1 MEKLNNPSELNLII
15 KYALKDLSRNY
26 KKLSSIIIT
35 LFISLFI
42 LSAIFTIEDS
52 LKKELNDNAKS
63 LLGGDLEI
71 DYNRNEGNLE
81 LVNQV
86 KKFTTISQMIEFSTM
101 ISTINREKNKSL
113 FTRIKT
119 VDTKYPLY
127 GSVDYEPAGALDR
140 MHNEPNTLLINESLS
155 KNLKLKINEK
165 IKVQNQLFTIIG
177 IVKSV
182 PDVSG
187 FVAFGDWALAGEQTL
202 EILKLNGIGSFL
214 NYEYKVKFDG
224 SDDANKIEKRIEDIF
239 KDDQKVKL
247 RYPENSASGLKRI
260 INNFSQFLSLVS
272 ISAMLIAGIGIA
284 NTLLSF
290 INQNNMSIAVRKAVG
305 FYSANIKTLYYLQ
318 LFILLLTITIF
329 AYGSSFLIV
338 PVVDQYLSDGLGLNV
353 SPVFSIINFI
363 KIFLV
368 GLLVLVIFSIPT
380 ISSID
385 QVKASNLFR
394 NVFQNLEFYYS
405 KKSTAFSVILLSIL
419 VLLFSFGSERPI
431 YSLGYFVAFFVC
443 LIVFFL
449 LSKIIIYFL
458 KKFKSTS
465 NVSLKV
471 SIKNITQTKSITPI
485 TIMSLGLGVTLLLTL
500 ALVGTNF
507 QREIAKSIPDIAP
520 DYFFVGIQKG
530 EKEIF
535 EKNIL
540 HMDANAKIE
549 VVPMVSS
556 GIIKIN
562 GINPNTYIQPDNDSY
577 WVIGSDRRSSWVDEV
592 PEDNPLT
599 EGEWWDLTK
608 PNQLQIS
615 LDAEVAKNLN
625 IKLGDVFTLN
635 IYGREI
641 DGEIVN
647 FRAVDYRDLSINFAM
662 LFNPQFAN
670 NIPHEYLAT
679 AKFETIEKFDETSM
693 LDVLPS
699 LSMIKIADYLNK
711 VTDVLN
717 KVFIAVTLI
726 SAVTIIIGLIVIS
739 SAIMVQGKVKE
750 YQNLVFKIL
759 GFSKKEVIFSSL
771 IEFIII
777 FKSVILI
784 AIFFAVIGSKFIME
798 NIFELVWK
806 FDFKVLIYLGF
817 SIGLVTLVL
826 ILLTNLKYLNPK
838 IYPLIRNQ

>member
-1 MEKLNNPSELNLII
+1 MEKSNNSSEFNLIL

-26 KKLSSIIIT
+26 HKISSIIIT

-52 LKKELNDNAKS
+52 LKKELNDNAKA

-71 DYNRNEGNLE
+71 DYNRNQGNLD

-86 KKFTTISQMIEFSTM
+86 KEFATVSQMIEFSTM
-101 ISTINREKNKSL
+101 LSTTGRERNKSL

-119 VDTKYPLY
+119 VDEKYPLY
-127 GSVDYEPAGALDR
+127 GEVDYEPIEAYER
-140 MHNEPNTLLINESLS
+140 MQREPNTILINESLS
-155 KNLKLKINEK
+155 KTLNIKINEQV
-165 IKVQNQLFTIIG
+165 KVQDQKFTVIG
-177 IVKSV
+177 IIKSV

-187 FVAFGDWALAGEQTL
+187 FVAFGDWALAGKQTL

-214 NYEYKVKFDG
+214 NYEYKVKFNN
-224 SDDANKIEKRIEDIF
+224 DDDPAQIEKKIENIF
-239 KDDQKVKL
+239 KNDQKVKL
-247 RYPENSASGLKRI
+247 RYPENSASGIKRI

-305 FYSANIKTLYYLQ
+305 FYSGNIKTLYYLQ
-318 LFILLLTITIF
+318 LFILLFIITVIS
-329 AYGSSFLIV
+329 YGSSFLIV
-338 PVVDQYLSDGLGLNV
+338 PIADKYLSDGLGLNV
-353 SPVFSIINFI
+353 YPVFSFINFF

-394 NVFQNLEFYYS
+394 NVFQNLQFYYS
-405 KKSTAFSVILLSIL
+405 KKSVAVSFVLLSIL
-419 VLLFSFGSERPI
+419 IILFTIGTEQPT

-449 LSKIIIYFL
+449 LSKLIIFFL
-458 KKFKSTS
+458 KKFKSS
-465 NVSLKV
+465 SIVSLKV

-485 TIMSLGLGVTLLLTL
+485 TVMSLGLGVTLLLTL

-530 EKEIF
+530 EREKF
-535 EKNIL
+535 EQGIL
-540 HMDANAKIE
+540 NMDKDANIE
-549 VVPMVSS
+549 IVPMVSS
-556 GIIKIN
+556 GIVKIN
-562 GINPNTYIQPDNDSY
+562 GVDPNTFIKPDNDSY
-577 WVIGSDRRSSWVDEV
+577 WVIGSERRSSWVENI
-592 PEDNPLT
+592 PKDNPIL
-599 EGEWWDLTK
+599 EGEWWDLSK

-615 LDAEVAKNLN
+615 LDAKVAKDFN
-625 IKLGDVFTLN
+625 IQLGDIFTLN
-635 IYGREI
+635 VYGREI
-641 DGEIVN
+641 DGEVIN
-647 FRAVDYRDLSINFAM
+647 FREVDYRDLSINFAM
-662 LFNPQFAN
+662 LFNPQFAKQ
-670 NIPHEYLAT
+670 IPHEYLAT
-679 AKFETIEKFDETSM
+679 AKFNSDKFDETEM
-693 LDVLPS
+693 LEIMPS
-699 LSMIKIADYLNK
+699 LSMIKIADYLLK
-711 VTDVLN
+711 VTAVLN

-739 SAIMVQGKVKE
+739 SAIMVQGKIRE

-759 GFSKKEVIFSSL
+759 GFSKKQIIFSSL

-777 FKSVILI
+777 FMSVILI
-784 AIFFAVIGSKFIME
+784 ATFFAVIGSKFIME
-798 NIFELVWK
+798 NIFELVWQ

-817 SIGLVTLVL
+817 SIGLVTLIL
-826 ILLTNLKYLNPK
+826 ILITNLRYLNPK

>member
-1 MEKLNNPSELNLII
+1 MEKSNNSSEFNLIL

-26 KKLSSIIIT
+26 HKISSIIIT

-52 LKKELNDNAKS
+52 LKKELNDNAKA

-71 DYNRNEGNLE
+71 DYNRNQGNLD

-86 KKFTTISQMIEFSTM
+86 KEFATVSQMIEFSTM
-101 ISTINREKNKSL
+101 LSTTGREKNKSL

-119 VDTKYPLY
+119 VDEKYPLY
-127 GSVDYEPAGALDR
+127 GEVDYEPIEAYER
-140 MHNEPNTLLINESLS
+140 MQREPNTILINESLS
-155 KNLKLKINEK
+155 KTLNIKINEQV
-165 IKVQNQLFTIIG
+165 KVQDQNFTVIG
-177 IVKSV
+177 IIKSV

-187 FVAFGDWALAGEQTL
+187 FVAFGDWALAGKQTL

-214 NYEYKVKFDG
+214 NYEYKVKFNN
-224 SDDANKIEKRIEDIF
+224 DDDPAEIERKIENIF
-239 KDDQKVKL
+239 KNDQKVKL
-247 RYPENSASGLKRI
+247 RYPENSASGIKRI

-305 FYSANIKTLYYLQ
+305 FYSGNIKTLYYLQ
-318 LFILLLTITIF
+318 LFILLFVITVIS
-329 AYGSSFLIV
+329 YGSSFLIV
-338 PVVDQYLSDGLGLNV
+338 PIADKYLSDGLGLNV
-353 SPVFSIINFI
+353 YPVFSFLNFF

-394 NVFQNLEFYYS
+394 NVFQNLQFYYS
-405 KKSTAFSVILLSIL
+405 KKSVAVSFVLLSVLILLFTI
-419 VLLFSFGSERPI
+419 GTEQPT

-443 LIVFFL
+443 LIVFFM
-449 LSKIIIYFL
+449 LSKLIIFFL
-458 KKFKSTS
+458 KKFKSS
-465 NVSLKV
+465 SIVSLKV

-485 TIMSLGLGVTLLLTL
+485 TVMSLGLGVTLLLTL

-530 EKEIF
+530 EREKF
-535 EKNIL
+535 EQGIL
-540 HMDANAKIE
+540 NMDKDANIE
-549 VVPMVSS
+549 IVPMVSS
-556 GIIKIN
+556 GIVKIN
-562 GINPNTYIQPDNDSY
+562 GVDPNTFIKPDNDSY
-577 WVIGSDRRSSWVDEV
+577 WVIGSERRSSWVENI
-592 PEDNPLT
+592 PKDNPIL
-599 EGEWWDLTK
+599 EGEWWDLSK

-615 LDAEVAKNLN
+615 LDAKVAKDFN
-625 IKLGDVFTLN
+625 IRLGDIFTLN
-635 IYGREI
+635 VYGREI
-641 DGEIVN
+641 DGEIIN
-647 FRAVDYRDLSINFAM
+647 FREVDYRDLSINFAM
-662 LFNPQFAN
+662 LFNPQFAKQ
-670 NIPHEYLAT
+670 IPHEYLAT
-679 AKFETIEKFDETSM
+679 AKFNSDKFDETEM
-693 LDVLPS
+693 LEIMPS
-699 LSMIKIADYLNK
+699 LSMIKIADYLLK
-711 VTDVLN
+711 VTAVLN

-739 SAIMVQGKVKE
+739 SAIMVQGKIKE

-759 GFSKKEVIFSSL
+759 GFSKKQIIFSSL

-777 FKSVILI
+777 FMSVILI
-784 AIFFAVIGSKFIME
+784 ATFFAVIGSKFIME
-798 NIFELVWK
+798 NIFELVWQ

-817 SIGLVTLVL
+817 SIGLVTLIL
-826 ILLTNLKYLNPK
+826 ILITNLRYLNPK

>member
-1 MEKLNNPSELNLII
+1 MEKLNNPSELNLIFR
-15 KYALKDLSRNY
+15 YALKDLSRNY
-26 KKLSSIIIT
+26 KKLSSIIVT

-52 LKKELNDNAKS
+52 LKKELNDNAKA

-71 DYNRNEGNLE
+71 DYNRNKGNLE
-81 LVNQV
+81 LVDKV
-86 KKFTTISQMIEFSTM
+86 KEFATISQMIEFSTM
-101 ISTINREKNKSL
+101 VSTTNREKNKSL

-127 GSVDYEPAGALDR
+127 GDVNYEPAGAFDR

-155 KNLKLKINEK
+155 KNLNLKINEK

-214 NYEYKVKFDG
+214 NYEYKVKFDPTA
-224 SDDANKIEKRIEDIF
+224 DANKLEKKIENIF

-305 FYSANIKTLYYLQ
+305 FYSGNIKTLYYLQ
-318 LFILLLTITIF
+318 LLILLLVITTF

-353 SPVFSIINFI
+353 SPVFSVLNFI

-405 KKSTAFSVILLSIL
+405 KKSITLSLILLSIL

-465 NVSLKV
+465 NISLKV

-530 EKEIF
+530 EKKIF
-535 EKNIL
+535 EENIL
-540 HMDANAKIE
+540 KMDANAKIE

-562 GINPNTYIQPDNDSY
+562 GVNPNTYIKPDNDSY
-577 WVIGSDRRSSWVDEV
+577 WVIGSDRRSSWVDDI

-599 EGEWWDLTK
+599 DGVWWDLTK
-608 PNQLQIS
+608 PDKLQIS

-679 AKFETIEKFDETSM
+679 AKFEMIDKFDETSM
-693 LDVLPS
+693 LEVLPS

-739 SAIMVQGKVKE
+739 SAIMVQGKIKE

-759 GFSKKEVIFSSL
+759 GFSKKEVILSSL
-771 IEFIII
+771 IEFVII

-784 AIFFAVIGSKFIME
+784 AIIFAVIASKFIME
-798 NIFELVWK
+798 NIFELVWA
-806 FDFKVLIYLGF
+806 FDFKVLIYLSL
-817 SIGLVTLVL
+817 SIGTVTLLL
-826 ILLTNLKYLNPK
+826 IMLTNLKYLNPK
-838 IYPLIRNQ
+838 VYPLIRNQ

>member
-1 MEKLNNPSELNLII
+1 MEQSNNPSEFSLIF

-26 KKLSSIIIT
+26 KKLSSIIVT

-52 LKKELNDNAKS
+52 LKKELNDNAKA

-71 DYNRNEGNLE
+71 DYNRNQGNLR
-81 LVNQV
+81 LVDKV
-86 KKFTTISQMIEFSTM
+86 KEFSTISQMIEFSTM
-101 ISTINREKNKSL
+101 VSTTNREKNKSL

-127 GSVDYEPAGALDR
+127 GTVEYEPVGAFDR
-140 MHNEPNTLLINESLS
+140 MHNEANTVLINQSLS
-155 KNLKLKINEK
+155 KNLNLKINDQV
-165 IKVQNQLFTIIG
+165 KVQDQLFTVIG

-214 NYEYKVKFDG
+214 NYEYKVKFNKN
-224 SDDANKIEKRIEDIF
+224 DDPKKIEQRIEDIF
-239 KDDQKVKL
+239 KEDQKVKL

-305 FYSANIKTLYYLQ
+305 FYSGNIKTLYYLQ
-318 LFILLLTITIF
+318 LLILLFVVTAL

-338 PVVDQYLSDGLGLNV
+338 PIVDQYLSDGLGLNIL
-353 SPVFSIINFI
+353 PLFSFINFI

-380 ISSID
+380 INSID
-385 QVKASNLFR
+385 QIKASNLFR
-394 NVFQNLEFYYS
+394 NVFQNLEFYYT
-405 KKSTAFSVILLSIL
+405 KKSIALSLILLSIL
-419 VLLFSFGSERPI
+419 VLIFSLGSENPT
-431 YSLGYFVAFFVC
+431 YSLGYFAAFFVC
-443 LIVFFL
+443 LGVFFL
-449 LSKIIIYFL
+449 LSKLIIFFL
-458 KKFKSTS
+458 KRYKSTQII
-465 NVSLKV
+465 SLKV
-471 SIKNITQTKSITPI
+471 SIKNITQSKSITPI

-507 QREIAKSIPDIAP
+507 KREIAKSIPDIAP

-530 EKEIF
+530 ERDIF
-535 EKNIL
+535 ETNIL
-540 HMDANAKIE
+540 NMDPNAKVE

-562 GINPNTYIQPDNDSY
+562 GVNPNTYIKSDNDSY

-592 PEDNPLT
+592 PKDNPLT
-599 EGEWWDLTK
+599 DGEWWDLTK
-608 PNQLQIS
+608 PNELQIS
-615 LDAEVAKNLN
+615 LDAKVARDFKIN
-625 IKLGDVFTLN
+625 LGDVFTLN

-641 DGEIVN
+641 EGSIVN
-647 FRAVDYRDLSINFAM
+647 FREVDYRDLSINFAM

-679 AKFETIEKFDETSM
+679 AKFDSIEKFNEISM
-693 LDVLPS
+693 LETLPS

-711 VTDVLN
+711 VTSVLN

-726 SAVTIIIGLIVIS
+726 SAITIVIGLIVIS

-750 YQNLVFKIL
+750 FQNLVFKIL
-759 GFSKKEVIFSSL
+759 GFSKKDVVLSSI

-784 AIFFAVIGSKFIME
+784 AIFFAVIASKFIME
-798 NIFELVWK
+798 NIFELIWK
-806 FDFKVLIYLGF
+806 FDFEVLIKLSF
-817 SIGLVTLVL
+817 SIGFITL
-826 ILLTNLKYLNPK
+826 ILIMLTNLKYLNPK
-838 IYPLIRNQ
+838 VYPLIRNQ

>member
-1 MEKLNNPSELNLII
+1 MEKLNNPSELNLIFR
-15 KYALKDLSRNY
+15 YALKDLSRNY
-26 KKLSSIIIT
+26 KKLSSIIVT

-52 LKKELNDNAKS
+52 LKKELNDNAKA

-71 DYNRNEGNLE
+71 DYNRNKGNLE
-81 LVNQV
+81 LVDKV
-86 KKFTTISQMIEFSTM
+86 KEFATISQMIEFSTM
-101 ISTINREKNKSL
+101 VSTTNREKNKSL

-127 GSVDYEPAGALDR
+127 GDVNYEPAGAFDR

-155 KNLKLKINEK
+155 KNLNLKINEK

-214 NYEYKVKFDG
+214 NYEYKVKFDPTA
-224 SDDANKIEKRIEDIF
+224 DADKLEKKIENIF

-305 FYSANIKTLYYLQ
+305 FYSGNIKTLYYLQ
-318 LFILLLTITIF
+318 LLILLLVITTF

-353 SPVFSIINFI
+353 SPVFSVLNFI

-405 KKSTAFSVILLSIL
+405 KKSITLSLILLSIL

-465 NVSLKV
+465 NISLKV

-530 EKEIF
+530 EKKIF
-535 EKNIL
+535 EENIL
-540 HMDANAKIE
+540 KMDANAKIE

-562 GINPNTYIQPDNDSY
+562 GVNPNTYIKPDNDSY
-577 WVIGSDRRSSWVDEV
+577 WVIGSDRRSSWVDDI

-599 EGEWWDLTK
+599 EGVWWDLTK
-608 PNQLQIS
+608 PDKLQIS

-641 DGEIVN
+641 DGEIIN

-679 AKFETIEKFDETSM
+679 AKFEMIDKFDETSM
-693 LDVLPS
+693 LEVLPS

-739 SAIMVQGKVKE
+739 SAIMVQGKIKE

-759 GFSKKEVIFSSL
+759 GFSKKEVILSSL
-771 IEFIII
+771 IEFVII

-784 AIFFAVIGSKFIME
+784 AIIFAVIASKFIME
-798 NIFELVWK
+798 NIFELVWA
-806 FDFKVLIYLGF
+806 FDFKVLIYLSL
-817 SIGLVTLVL
+817 SIGTVTLLL
-826 ILLTNLKYLNPK
+826 IMLTNLKYLNPK
-838 IYPLIRNQ
+838 VYPLIRNQ

>member
-1 MEKLNNPSELNLII
+1 MEKLNNPSEFSLIF

-26 KKLSSIIIT
+26 KKISSIIVT

-52 LKKELNDNAKS
+52 LKKELNDNAKV

-71 DYNRNEGNLE
+71 DYNRNQGDLN
-81 LVNQV
+81 LVNKV
-86 KKFTTISQMIEFSTM
+86 KEFSTVSQMIEFSTM
-101 ISTINREKNKSL
+101 LSTTGREKNKSL

-119 VDTKYPLY
+119 VDEKYPLY
-127 GSVDYEPAGALDR
+127 GEIVYEPEDAYER
-140 MHNEPNTLLINESLS
+140 MQKEPKTILINESLS
-155 KNLKLKINEK
+155 KTLKIKINEK
-165 IKVQNQLFTIIG
+165 VKVQDQSFIVVGII
-177 IVKSV
+177 KSV

-187 FVAFGDWALAGEQTL
+187 FVAFGDWALAGKQTL

-214 NYEYKVKFDG
+214 NYEYKVKFKQ
-224 SDDANKIEKRIEDIF
+224 SDDPEKVESKIKDIF

-247 RYPENSASGLKRI
+247 RFPENSASGLKRI

-305 FYSANIKTLYYLQ
+305 FYSGNIKALYYLQ
-318 LFILLLTITIF
+318 LLILLFIITVIS
-329 AYGSSFLIV
+329 YGSSFLIV
-338 PVVDQYLSDGLGLNV
+338 PIADKYLSDGLGLNV
-353 SPVFSIINFI
+353 YPKFSMINFI
-363 KIFLV
+363 KIFIV
-368 GLLVLVIFSIPT
+368 GLLVLIIFSIPT

-394 NVFQNLEFYYS
+394 NVFQNLQFYYS
-405 KKSTAFSVILLSIL
+405 KKSVILSFILLSFL
-419 VLLFSFGSERPI
+419 VLLFTLGSERPS
-431 YSLGYFVAFFVC
+431 YSLGYFLAFFVC

-449 LSKIIIYFL
+449 LSKIIIYLL
-458 KKFKSTS
+458 KKFNFIS
-465 NVSLKV
+465 NISLKV

-507 QREIAKSIPDIAP
+507 KREIARSIPDIAP

-530 EKEIF
+530 EKKKF
-535 EKNIL
+535 EEGVYKMNP
-540 HMDANAKIE
+540 DANIE
-549 VVPMVSS
+549 IVPMVSS
-556 GIIKIN
+556 GIVKIN
-562 GINPNTYIQPDNDSY
+562 GVNPNSYIKPDNDSY
-577 WVIGSDRRSSWVDEV
+577 WVIGSERRSSWVENI
-592 PEDNPLT
+592 PIDNPILK
-599 EGEWWDLTK
+599 GEWWDLSK

-615 LDAEVAKNLN
+615 LDAKVAKDFN
-625 IKLGDVFTLN
+625 IELGDIFTLN

-647 FRAVDYRDLSINFAM
+647 FRDVDYRDLSINFAM
-662 LFNPQFAN
+662 LFNPQFAKK
-670 NIPHEYLAT
+670 IPHEYLAT
-679 AKFETIEKFDETSM
+679 AKFKNPDNFDETKM
-693 LDVLPS
+693 LEVLPS

-711 VTDVLN
+711 VTSVLN

-726 SAVTIIIGLIVIS
+726 SGVTIVIGLIVIS

-759 GFSKKEVIFSSL
+759 GFSKKEIVFSSL
-771 IEFIII
+771 IEFMII
-777 FKSVILI
+777 FMSVILI
-784 AIFFAVIGSKFIME
+784 AIFFSVIGSKFIME
-798 NIFELVWK
+798 NIFELVWQ
-806 FDFKVLIYLGF
+806 FDFKVLIYLGV
-817 SIGLVTLVL
+817 SIGIVTLIL
-826 ILLTNLKYLNPK
+826 IMLTNFRYLNPK
-838 IYPLIRNQ
+838 VYPLIRNQ